1 MIRTILPMEKSKCFD
16 YLLRILGEGMNVRTS
31 PSNDGLSVHVVNRNQ
46 EKSIDFK
53 ATDENDAKE
62 KAVEWMLGQMLYNY
76 DGFASL
82 VIFLAGREN
91 SIREMRYGGC

>member
-1 MIRTILPMEKSKCFD
+1 MTRTILPMEKSKCFD

-53 ATDENDAKE
+53 ATD
-62 KAVEWMLGQMLYNY
+62 
-76 DGFASL
+76 
-82 VIFLAGREN
+82 
-91 SIREMRYGGC
+91 